1 MCWNSSRPFRKFQ
14 SDDYFTPSEVG
25 GEGVGAFRLP
35 QFSNH
40 RLCILFSLLLA
51 VSTLA
56 SPVESRVQD
65 FKKGSLTGETL
76 VYEVQWEPPPWMF
89 FFPSI
94 TAGDITFHHDE
105 PVVHGEMPTQ
115 RFTATALSSG
125 FFPSLTGMSVND
137 SFESVVDIEKF
148 CSLQMTKKLR
158 EGKRQRDI
166 FLTFDRRSRKGHY
179 EAFDVSKSPK
189 IQLKNEELTDVPECV
204 QDILSAI
211 YFARLQELKPELQ
224 FPITIGDDGRIKE
237 IQIKVLK
244 AESVDVLG
252 RKNASLKLEAKSVF
266 GGLFKEGGTFYV
278 WVSDDAYKV
287 PLKFE
292 AKIKLGRVSG
302 SLKQVKR
309 EPGHGISS
317 KTP

>member
-1 MCWNSSRPFRKFQ
+1 M
-14 SDDYFTPSEVG
+14 E
-25 GEGVGAFRLP
+25 AFRLL
-35 QFSNH
+35 QFSNK
-40 RLCILFSLLLA
+40 RIGILFSLLLVA
-51 VSTLA
+51 NTLA
-56 SPVESRVQD
+56 SPVDNRIQD
-65 FKKGSLTGETL
+65 FKKSFLAGETL
-76 VYEVQWEPPPWMF
+76 AYEVQWEPPPWMF
-89 FFPSI
+89 FIPPI
-94 TAGDITFHHDE
+94 TAGDITFHFDE
-105 PVVHGEMPTQ
+105 HVAQGTIPTQ
-115 RFTATALSSG
+115 RFTATAVSSG
-125 FFPSLTGMSVND
+125 FFPSLTGISVND

-158 EGKRQRDI
+158 EGKRQRDV
-166 FLTFDRRSRKGHY
+166 FLTFDSRSRKSHY

-189 IQLKNEELTDVPECV
+189 IQLKNEELNDVPECI

-244 AESVDVLG
+244 AESVEVLG
-252 RKNASLKLEAKSVF
+252 RKNTALKLEAKSVF
-266 GGLFKEGGTFYV
+266 GGLYKESGTFYV

-292 AKIKLGRVSG
+292 AKIRLGKVSG
-302 SLKQVKR
+302 SLKKVKR
-309 EPGHGISS
+309 EPGPGGSS

>member
-1 MCWNSSRPFRKFQ
+1 MKF
-14 SDDYFTPSEVG
+14 SGNRHLGCSLF
-25 GEGVGAFRLP
+25 LP
-35 QFSNH
+35 
-40 RLCILFSLLLA
+40 
-51 VSTLA
+51 
-56 SPVESRVQD
+56 
-65 FKKGSLTGETL
+65 
-76 VYEVQWEPPPWMF
+76 
-89 FFPSI
+89 I
-94 TAGDITFHHDE
+94 TAGDITFHFDE
-105 PVVHGEMPTQ
+105 HVVHGAMPTQ
-115 RFTATALSSG
+115 RFTATAVSSG
-125 FFPSLTGMSVND
+125 FFPSLTGISVND
-137 SFESVVDIEKF
+137 LFESVVDIEKF

-158 EGKRQRDI
+158 EGKRQRDV
-166 FLTFDRRSRKGHY
+166 FLTFDSRSRKSHY

-189 IQLKNEELTDVPECV
+189 IQLKNEELNDVPECV

-244 AESVDVLG
+244 TEPVDVLG
-252 RKNASLKLEAKSVF
+252 RKNAALKLEAKSVF
-266 GGLFKEGGTFYV
+266 GGLFKENGTFYV

-292 AKIKLGRVSG
+292 AKIKLGKVSG

-309 EPGHGISS
+309 EPGLGSSS